1 MAKAETQSKRKTLK
15 VRYEGFHRY
24 WTGVS
29 TLATLTMMVGSAASG
44 SGLFT
49 IIFRG
54 LAVILILGVIGRII
68 IKSWASWEEMK
79 RGEG

>member
-1 MAKAETQSKRKTLK
+1 MAKSEAADKRKTLK

-29 TLATLTMMVGSAASG
+29 TLAVLTIIVGSAASG
-44 SGLFT
+44 ARLIT
-49 IIFRG
+49 VIFRA
-54 LAVILILGVIGRII
+54 LMVILILGVLGRIL

>member
-1 MAKAETQSKRKTLK
+1 MAKGKNSNSKTLK
-15 VRYEGFHRY
+15 LRYEGFHRY

-29 TLATLTMMVGSAASG
+29 TLAALTMIIGSAAAG
-44 SGLFT
+44 ATLFT

-54 LAVILILGVIGRII
+54 LAVIVILAVLGRIL